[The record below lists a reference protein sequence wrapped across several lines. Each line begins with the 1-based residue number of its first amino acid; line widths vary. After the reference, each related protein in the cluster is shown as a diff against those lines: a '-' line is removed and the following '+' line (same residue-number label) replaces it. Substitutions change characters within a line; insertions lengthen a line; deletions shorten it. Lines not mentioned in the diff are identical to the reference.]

1 MIFTAR
7 GICGVCEQVIMMKQS
22 MKAKCKTEYDV
33 DRYLTLFSKN
43 LNNEFH
49 RCGTCYGVITPV
61 AISTQMEDDDL
72 KEGGLENG

>member
-22 MKAKCKTEYDV
+22 MKAKCKNEYDV

-43 LNNEFH
+43 LSNEFH
-49 RCGTCYGVITPV
+49 KCGTCYGVITPV
-61 AISTQMEDDDL
+61 AISTQIEDDDF
-72 KEGGLENG
+72 KEDGLEYE